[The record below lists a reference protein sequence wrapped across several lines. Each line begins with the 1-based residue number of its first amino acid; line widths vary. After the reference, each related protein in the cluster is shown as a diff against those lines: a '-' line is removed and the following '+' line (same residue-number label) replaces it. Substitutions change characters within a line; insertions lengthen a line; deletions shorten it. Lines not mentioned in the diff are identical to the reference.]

1 MTFVI
6 ANNHYQAKA
15 PVNALELRHLLEG
28 KKVRAPETLVRHYPE
43 LKNISEIDDGSGNY
57 SLLA

>member
-1 MTFVI
+1 MI

-15 PVNALELRHLLEG
+15 PVNAIELRYMLEG
-28 KKVRAPETLVRHYPE
+28 KKVRAPETLVKRYPE
-43 LKNISEIDDGSGNY
+43 LKQISETEDASGNY

>member
-1 MTFVI
+1 VI

-15 PVNALELRHLLEG
+15 PVNALELRHLLTG
-28 KKVRAPETLVRHYPE
+28 KKVRAPETLVKHYPE
-43 LKNISEIDDGSGNY
+43 LREISEIEDARGNY